1 MKKSKKLLSAL
12 VATMAVGTACVFAA
26 NPFVDVPANSWA
38 YQSVVS
44 IANAGIIQGV
54 DGTHFEGNRTI
65 TRYEAAEITA
75 KAMANSHKANAQQRA
90 VINKLAQ
97 EFANELNVLGVRV
110 SELENKVG
118 NVKLEGNARVRYIH
132 IKGQVEKDASYDLK
146 TVLKAT
152 AKVNDNVTAQYGV
165 EYVQAFK
172 STDDASAAHAVTKVA
187 NLQAQVCQKVGLT
200 LGRQDFTLGQGYL
213 YDSTLDGV
221 KLTYNRDNFVATVGY
236 GKLKDG
242 NTFALLN
249 RKVSFQQV
257 EGTVRNNTSIGVY
270 HATILPNQN
279 GIGHNTLGAYAKVK
293 ADKITVS
300 GNYEQTKRDIKGDKA
315 TKVWLGKVQY
325 GTADVLTP
333 KSWDVWVEYINAD
346 NYALAPNSGLW
357 RAAALTA
364 NVKSWGAG
372 VDYVVAKNIKFQA
385 MRSFASKKKSNNVGL
400 EEETRAQVVF
410 AF

>member
-12 VATMAVGTACVFAA
+12 VATMAVGTACAFAA

-172 STDDASAAHAVTKVA
+172 STDNASAAHAVTKVA

-242 NTFALLN
+242 DTFALLN

-270 HATILPNQN
+270 HATILPIQN
-279 GIGHNTLGAYAKVK
+279 GNGQCIRC
-293 ADKITVS
+293 IC
-300 GNYEQTKRDIKGDKA
+300 
-315 TKVWLGKVQY
+315 
-325 GTADVLTP
+325 
-333 KSWDVWVEYINAD
+333 
-346 NYALAPNSGLW
+346 
-357 RAAALTA
+357 
-364 NVKSWGAG
+364 
-372 VDYVVAKNIKFQA
+372 
-385 MRSFASKKKSNNVGL
+385 
-400 EEETRAQVVF
+400 
-410 AF
+410 